1 MNSYRPA
8 MRDELV
14 IGQVD
19 DEVLVYD
26 PVSDHT
32 TVLNW
37 SAAAVLELCDGE
49 RTVAEII
56 AAVGRAVP
64 AAAGDLGTE
73 IEDTIRSLAAN
84 GLLASAPPQLMSHPS
99 KSMATRGIV
108 INAAWGTWYPQ
119 ASQRL
124 ERSLIHHGWVHEM
137 KFWRNETIN
146 SFFNPEFPYTIKAAA
161 VAQALRDGYT
171 HILWMDC
178 QLWVTGNPNIL
189 MQYIDHDGGL
199 FFRSGANLAQT
210 ANDDDLRFANI
221 NRDEAELL
229 PELWSCVFG
238 FNVNTEQGNTFA
250 HWFLDAARNGVFN
263 TSRLH
268 ANGSRDER
276 YLFARQ
282 DQTAATIAYHK
293 AGYNI
298 MKEPGDLL
306 GDYSKDSDKLIY
318 RRRM

>member
-8 MRDELV
+8 LRDELV

-26 PVSDHT
+26 PVSDRT

-37 SAAAVLELCDGE
+37 SAAAVLDLCDGE

-56 AAVGRAVP
+56 AALGQAVP
-64 AAAGDLGTE
+64 APAGDIGSE
-73 IEDTIRSLAAN
+73 IKDTIRNLAAK
-84 GLLASAPPQLMSHPS
+84 GLLANAPPQLIPPTSHS
-99 KSMATRGIV
+99 IGYKGIL

-119 ASQRL
+119 ASRRL
-124 ERSLIHHGWVHEM
+124 ERSLIHHGWMHAM
-137 KFWRNETIN
+137 KFWRNEKIN
-146 SFFNPEFPYTIKAAA
+146 RFFNPDFPYTIKAAA
-161 VAQALRDGYT
+161 VAQALRDGFT

-178 QLWVTGNPNIL
+178 QLWVTGNPNVL
-189 MQYIDHDGGL
+189 MHYIDKDGGL
-199 FFRSGANLAQT
+199 FFKSGYNLAQT
-210 ANDDDLRFANI
+210 ANDGDLTFANF

-238 FNVNTEQGNTFA
+238 FNINTAQGETFA
-250 HWFLDAARNGVFN
+250 HWFLDAAKHGVFS
-263 TSRLH
+263 TSRDD
-268 ANGSRDER
+268 ANGSQDER

-293 AGYNI
+293 AGYTI
-298 MKEPGDLL
+298 MREPGDLL
-306 GDYSKDSDKLIY
+306 GDYSNDSGKLIY
-318 RRRM
+318 RRRL